1 MDMNIS
7 RDSELLIVAPSGYET
22 VIYIEN
28 FAGNYL
34 PAKTVRYQGGGHGG
48 NVAYYLSNLGVTCSL
63 YTHWG
68 DDLPGIRARQTMLE
82 AGVDISLCKVFPGET
97 SQSNYLVNIGKMKKT
112 IMNFGSALAIQG
124 TDPDIK
130 TIPKVLY
137 TSLLPVEPA
146 LTLVKKVR
154 QMEGEVVLGFQ
165 IPTLSANSLGLTHEI
180 LEETLPLV
188 NHAIGS
194 HGVVAEEF
202 KSDLKAPELVL
213 WLKNRYP
220 NLKTVVLTD
229 GQNGSYAYVD
239 GEIIH
244 QPAFGVNEVD
254 STGAGDQFSAVF
266 LRDYILRGI
275 PLTTTMKRAALYSAV
290 VCGKEGSRVLVT
302 DEELDFLRGEELV
315 E

>member
-1 MDMNIS
+1 MNRLLVND
-7 RDSELLIVAPSGYET
+7 RDILIVAPAGYET
-22 VIYIEN
+22 VIHIDKLE
-28 FAGNYL
+28 GDYL

-48 NVAYYLSNLGVTCSL
+48 NVAYYLSNLGVKCSL

-68 DDLPGIRARQTMLE
+68 DDLPGIKARETMLE
-82 AGVDISLCKVFPGET
+82 AGVDISLCRVFKGET
-97 SQSNYLVNIGKMKKT
+97 SQSNYLINIGRDKKT
-112 IMNFGSALAIQG
+112 IMNFGSALAIEANELN
-124 TDPDIK
+124 IK
-130 TIPKVLY
+130 ALPQVLY
-137 TSLLPVEPA
+137 TSLLPVKPA
-146 LTLVKKVR
+146 LNLIKKVR

-229 GQNGSYAYVD
+229 GKKGSYAYAH

-244 QPAFGVNEVD
+244 QPAFPIVEVD

-275 PLTTTMKRAALYSAV
+275 PLASCMRRGALFSAQ
-290 VCGKEGSRVLVT
+290 VCSREGSRVLVT
-302 DEELDFLRGEELV
+302 DKEIDLLRGDN
-315 E
+315 